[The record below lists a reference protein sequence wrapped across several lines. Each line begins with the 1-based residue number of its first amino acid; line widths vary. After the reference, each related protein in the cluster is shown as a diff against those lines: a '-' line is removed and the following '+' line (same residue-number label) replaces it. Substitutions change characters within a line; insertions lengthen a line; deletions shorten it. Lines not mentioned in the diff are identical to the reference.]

1 MGTSDLIKA
10 DFHKHL
16 AYKRVNKNSR
26 NEIRNYGLF
35 ISLFLVDTGFR
46 ALILHRICHSLCPN
60 SRVRLYIAYFFYR
73 ILTSI
78 EISPRAQIGSGL
90 FIPHPQCIVIGN
102 GKLGDNC
109 TIYQGV
115 TIGAKLPFH
124 EDYPKIGNN
133 VYIGAGST
141 ILGDITVGD
150 NVTIGAKTLI
160 LKDVP
165 SNSVVM
171 GNPPK
176 IIQKSK

>member
-1 MGTSDLIKA
+1 MGTNDLIKS
-10 DFHKHL
+10 DFHRHL
-16 AYKRVNKNSR
+16 AYKRLNKQNR
-26 NEIRNYGLF
+26 NVIRNYSLF
-35 ISLFLVDTGFR
+35 ISLFMVDSGFR

-78 EISPRAQIGSGL
+78 EISPRAHIGSGL
-90 FIPHPQCIVIGN
+90 FFPHPQCIVIGN
-102 GKLGDNC
+102 GKVGNNC

-124 EDYPKIGNN
+124 EDYPIIGNN

-160 LKDVP
+160 LKDIP
-165 SNSVVM
+165 PNSVVM

-176 IIQKSK
+176 IIQKKP